1 MSEQV
6 SFSLSPTVLAL
17 ICVCIK
23 CLTMKM
29 LIVLEHTALKMYWRE
44 KCKILTVRIGYKVF
58 SPVRCIS
65 LL

>member
-6 SFSLSPTVLAL
+6 SFSLSPTILAL

-29 LIVLEHTALKMYWRE
+29 PIVLEHTAIKM
-44 KCKILTVRIGYKVF
+44 
-58 SPVRCIS
+58 
-65 LL
+65 